1 MMIVILGAVSACIFF
16 ALEINERKSDAAS
29 LLKATSNSHNDVQEL
44 NASINSITQLNHTVH
59 FALTSI
65 QSLNNSFNQRASQ
78 NQLSTDNTIQ
88 QLNNVILQII
98 QSIAVLSCAALPP
111 SSSSGYYWVKSSNDT
126 AVRVYCD
133 MTKVCGN
140 ITGGWM
146 RVAELNMSNSD
157 QQCPSELI
165 EHNNSDI
172 RTCTRP
178 TVQTTQTSL
187 FSPSNG
193 LSYSKVC
200 GSVITYQYGYI
211 NPFHLEAV

>member
-1 MMIVILGAVSACIFF
+1 
-16 ALEINERKSDAAS
+16 
-29 LLKATSNSHNDVQEL
+29 
-44 NASINSITQLNHTVH
+44 
-59 FALTSI
+59 
-65 QSLNNSFNQRASQ
+65 
-78 NQLSTDNTIQ
+78 
-88 QLNNVILQII
+88 
-98 QSIAVLSCAALPP
+98 
-111 SSSSGYYWVKSSNDT
+111 
-126 AVRVYCD
+126 
-133 MTKVCGN
+133 
-140 ITGGWM
+140 M

-187 FSPSNG
+187 FFPSNG

-200 GSVITYQYGYI
+200 GLVIAYQYGYI